1 MIESNR
7 QSGKTTRIINNVI
20 EQLYSVGQC
29 IATDHT
35 CFER

>member
-35 CFER
+35 VF